1 MTKETFSPIQEL
13 VPWCPRQG
21 LDGTRK
27 VVIAQQYFN
36 WPNFAMIGQI
46 IFLSL
51 SVQPEIV
58 KSTLT
63 VSSVIYYWRIARL
76 PYIFRVFDPLES
88 LVTR

>member
-1 MTKETFSPIQEL
+1 
-13 VPWCPRQG
+13 
-21 LDGTRK
+21 
-27 VVIAQQYFN
+27 
-36 WPNFAMIGQI
+36 MIGQI